1 MARSKKTKSKKE
13 VNDPKLEK
21 KPYELIEDLQVGDK
35 LLKKGQDILLTE
47 EGKKYLKSINK
58 IR

>member
-21 KPYELIEDLQVGDK
+21 KPYELIEDVQVGDK